1 MYNND
6 KDGDNMCEILPADT
20 YIVVNKSIIT
30 DYDKKILDMLYLPI
44 IGPIPIILYKF
55 FLSDLDKLELISKE
69 YTHHH
74 LLTNMHITMS
84 EIVNA
89 RKKLEAIGLLKTYF
103 SEGSIN
109 NYIYELYSPISPS
122 ELFNHPI
129 LNIVLYNNIGKNEY
143 ERLVNYFKMPKIN
156 TTNYQNIT
164 ASFNEIF
171 GSIPLTSYEV
181 INDSIRKYN
190 KLKLNINSN
199 FDFDFLI
206 SSLPKG
212 IVDDKIFNKDTKE
225 LILNLSYIYDL
236 DVMKMSNI
244 IKSCINE
251 RGLINKEELRKSSRN
266 YYQFENG
273 GLLPSLID
281 ITQPEYL
288 RKPIGD
294 SSNRSKIIYD
304 FERIS
309 PKDLLKNRNNSIEP
323 SKRDL
328 KLIED
333 LLIDFK
339 LKPGV
344 VNVLLDYT
352 LKVNNK
358 KLNRSFI
365 ETIAGQWQRLH
376 IETVDEAMTQAEKEH
391 KKYRRNKEVRQ
402 SKIETKVPDWFD
414 KEIEKN
420 KATKEDQEAMDN
432 LLKEYK

>member
-1 MYNND
+1 MR
-6 KDGDNMCEILPADT
+6 EILPADT

-30 DYDKKILDMLYLPI
+30 DYDKKVLDMLYLPI
-44 IGPIPIILYKF
+44 IGPIPIILYKI
-55 FLSDLDKLELISKE
+55 FLVDLDKQELMSKE

-109 NYIYELYSPISPS
+109 SYIYELYSPISPS

-143 ERLVNYFKMPKIN
+143 EHLVNYFKMPKIN
-156 TTNYQNIT
+156 TNNYQNIT
-164 ASFNEIF
+164 SSFNEIF

-181 INDSIRKYN
+181 INDNVRKYN

-199 FDFDFLI
+199 FDFDFLT
-206 SSLPKG
+206 SSLPKN
-212 IVDDKIFNKDTKE
+212 IISDKLLNKETKE
-225 LILNLSYIYDL
+225 LIINLSYIYDL
-236 DVMKMSNI
+236 DVMKMANI
-244 IKSCINE
+244 IKGCINE
-251 RGLINKEELRKSSRN
+251 RGLINKEELRKNCRN

-281 ITQPEYL
+281 ATQPEYL

-304 FERIS
+304 FERTS
-309 PKDLLKNRNNSIEP
+309 PKDLLKNRNNKVEP
-323 SKRDL
+323 SRRDL

-333 LLIDFK
+333 LLVDFK

-376 IETVDEAMTQAEKEH
+376 IETVDEAMTLAEKEH
-391 KKYRRNKEVRQ
+391 KKYHKKNEIKQ
-402 SKIETKVPDWFD
+402 KQIETKLPEWFD
-414 KEIEKN
+414 KEISKKEVSQEEKEEM
-420 KATKEDQEAMDN
+420 AD
-432 LLKEYK
+432 LLKEYR